1 MTTNGHLVSEKMYYI
16 FAIRKLNCPCRL
28 RSLTNRNKI
37 KKIFVDYLS
46 LTQFLITLVPI
57 VQEVCNKSIT
67 TSAKCGAGIAYPSGT
82 PMPNT

>member
-37 KKIFVDYLS
+37 KKIFVDYL
-46 LTQFLITLVPI
+46 LYPI
-57 VQEVCNKSIT
+57 PNKSGSNCT
-67 TSAKCGAGIAYPSGT
+67 RGL
-82 PMPNT
+82 